1 MKNNIFVTYGD
12 GSKGWRDAKKRIT
25 YEANLSGE
33 FDYVFGLDDKWLKSW
48 NNDIYRAIRQIQGL
62 HGRRGHGYWVWK
74 SSVLVWADLLFP
86 NHQIV
91 YVDAGS
97 RFNFSSHSM
106 EAELGE
112 WLKNATRRGGL
123 AWQIRAFKEKY
134 WTKRE
139 LVDFLKP
146 SPEILN
152 SGQVQSGFIVLPPS
166 KERRDFLQ
174 HWRDISQS
182 SNLFFLT
189 DEIRE
194 AQIPGFVEHRHD
206 QSIFS
211 LLWKMYEL
219 PYFENL
225 TDPKASPYSPIL
237 ASRNNTGLPLGA
249 AKWKIDFV
257 SRRNR
262 LIDLCKIN

>member
-1 MKNNIFVTYGD
+1 VTYGD
-12 GSKGWRDAKKRIT
+12 GSKGWHDAKKRIT
-25 YEANLSGE
+25 YEANISGE

-48 NNDIYRAIRQIQGL
+48 NYGTYRAMRQIQGL

-97 RFNFSSHSM
+97 RFNFYSKSMQSELSS
-106 EAELGE
+106 
-112 WLKNATRRGGL
+112 WLQNATLHGGL
-123 AWQIRAFKEKY
+123 AWQLARFQEKF

-139 LVDFLKP
+139 LVDLLKP

-152 SGQVQSGFIVLPPS
+152 SGQIQSGFIVLPPS
-166 KERRDFLQ
+166 KARRGFLQ
-174 HWRDISQS
+174 QWQAISQS

-189 DEIRE
+189 DELRE
-194 AQIPGFVEHRHD
+194 EQILGFVEHRHD

-219 PYFENL
+219 PYFEDL
-225 TDPKASPYSPIL
+225 TDPSESPHSPIL
-237 ASRNNTGLPLGA
+237 ATRNNTGLPLGA
-249 AKWKIDFV
+249 ARWKIDLV
-257 SRRNR
+257 SRRNL